1 MREVQF
7 DGLVGPTHNYGGL
20 SPGNVASA
28 AHEGEASNPRAA
40 VLQGLNTTLLSDIK
54 GGTLLAKTTTRRSHR
69 QPSTAGAAAH

>member
-40 VLQGLNTTLLSDIK
+40 VLQGL
-54 GGTLLAKTTTRRSHR
+54 AKMKLVRDLGVL
-69 QPSTAGAAAH
+69 QAAAAFERIQPWAGKRPSLG